1 VWSVSYTH
9 GLLKKYGFSVG
20 PFHGK
25 DGSPIVLDAQHR
37 GKHELMG
44 S

>member
-25 DGSPIVLDAQHR
+25 DGSAINLDLGVTAN
-37 GKHELMG
+37 MT
-44 S
+44 